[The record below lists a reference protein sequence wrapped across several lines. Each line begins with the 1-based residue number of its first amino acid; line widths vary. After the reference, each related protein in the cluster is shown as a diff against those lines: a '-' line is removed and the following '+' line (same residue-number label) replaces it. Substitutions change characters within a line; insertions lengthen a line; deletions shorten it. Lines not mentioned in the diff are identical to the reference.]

1 MILEYVRDLK
11 NGDTPLYKA
20 DDLSKISAA
29 FDRLNDSRKKAVYTM
44 ESFDDFSQ
52 FMMVKAGNNT
62 GKKRED
68 LIELLKLVRPYFD
81 QYITELLQHD

>member
-1 MILEYVRDLK
+1 
-11 NGDTPLYKA
+11 
-20 DDLSKISAA
+20 
-29 FDRLNDSRKKAVYTM
+29 M